1 MLPVMRKRVYTP
13 GYFNHFANSDLLSN
27 FFSDGADYTV
37 PAVNIKEN
45 ENGFTIEVAAPGLN
59 KEDFNIKLEKDVLT
73 VSSENENKNEE
84 IKENFMKKE
93 FSFKSFSRSFSIPET
108 VDQNKIKASHNNG
121 ILTIELHKMDEAKV
135 KKSKIIK
142 IS

>member
-13 GYFNHFANSDLLSN
+13 GYFNNFSNRDLLSN

-59 KEDFNIKLEKDVLT
+59 KEDFNIKLEKDILT
-73 VSSENENKNEE
+73 VSSENENKKEE
-84 IKENFMKKE
+84 GSDNFMRRE
-93 FSFKSFSRSFSIPET
+93 FAFKTFSRSFSIPET
-108 VDQNKIKASHNNG
+108 IDQNKIKASHNNG
-121 ILTIELHKMDEAKV
+121 ILTMELPKLDEAKV
-135 KKSKIIK
+135 KKAKIIK

>member
-13 GYFNHFANSDLLSN
+13 GYFNNFASRDLLSN

-73 VSSENENKNEE
+73 VSSEDENSKEE
-84 IKENFMKKE
+84 SNDNFMRRE
-93 FSFKSFSRSFSIPET
+93 FVFKTFSRSFSIPDT
-108 VDQNKIKASHNNG
+108 IDQNKIKASHNNG
-121 ILTIELHKMDEAKV
+121 ILTLELPKLDEAKV
-135 KKSKIIK
+135 KKSKTIK

>member
-13 GYFNHFANSDLLSN
+13 GYLNSYLGRDALTN

-45 ENGFTIEVAAPGLN
+45 ENNFTIEVAAPGLN
-59 KEDFNIKLEKDVLT
+59 KEDFDIKLEKNILT
-73 VSSENENKNEE
+73 VSSENENKKEE
-84 IKENFMKKE
+84 SNDNFMRKE
-93 FSFKSFSRSFSIPET
+93 FAFKSFSRSFSIPET
-108 VDQNKIKASHNNG
+108 VNQDKIKASHNNG
-121 ILTIELHKMDEAKV
+121 ILTLELPKLDEAKM
-135 KKSKIIK
+135 KQSKIIK